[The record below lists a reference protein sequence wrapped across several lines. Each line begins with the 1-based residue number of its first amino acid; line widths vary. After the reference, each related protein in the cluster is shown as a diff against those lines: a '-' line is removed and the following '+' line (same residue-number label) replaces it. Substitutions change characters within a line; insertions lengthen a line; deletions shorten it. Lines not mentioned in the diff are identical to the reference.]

1 MENLIILSYLKKF
14 QIRCSNLMLNMTSVS
29 TKCTLLQQAGG
40 SISLI
45 LTNTEL
51 LLFSLS
57 YQQNTIFQT
66 VLLFKLPV
74 SKSLNQMR
82 VL

>member
-1 MENLIILSYLKKF
+1 
-14 QIRCSNLMLNMTSVS
+14 MLNIPSDS
-29 TKCTLLQQAGG
+29 TKYTLLQQAGG

-51 LLFSLS
+51 LLFFLS
-57 YQQNTIFQT
+57 YQWNTIFQT
-66 VLLFKLPV
+66 ILLFKLPV
-74 SKSLNQMR
+74 SKNADQVR